1 VILAS
6 DGVSNVGNTD
16 PNILAQYAQD
26 YYGRNIFLS
35 TIGVGHG
42 NYNDQ
47 LLEQL
52 ADKGNGTYS
61 FLDSAQAAERIFAQ
75 DLTGTLQTIAKDAK
89 VQVDFNPNVVRAY
102 RLIGYENRA
111 VADQDF
117 RNNTVDAGE
126 VGAGHNVTALYE
138 VELNPEA
145 NADALIVRLRYED
158 PDTHSVSELSKA
170 FKATDFQSDFNRASP
185 RFQLAAAVAQV
196 AEILR
201 GNEWATAYKMH
212 DVLNVMYNV
221 RNQLP
226 FDNDVSEFTA
236 LVEQATRLVD

>member
-1 VILAS
+1 
-6 DGVSNVGNTD
+6 
-16 PNILAQYAQD
+16 
-26 YYGRNIFLS
+26 
-35 TIGVGHG
+35 
-42 NYNDQ
+42 
-47 LLEQL
+47 
-52 ADKGNGTYS
+52 
-61 FLDSAQAAERIFAQ
+61 
-75 DLTGTLQTIAKDAK
+75 LTGTLQTIAKDAK
-89 VQVDFNPNVVRAY
+89 VQVDFNPNVVRRY

-117 RNNTVDAGE
+117 RNNAVDAGE

-145 NADALIVRLRYED
+145 NVDALIVRVRYED
-158 PDTHSVSELSKA
+158 PDTHAVTEQSKS
-170 FKATDFQSDFNRASP
+170 FKATDFQYDFNRMSP
-185 RFQLAAAVAQV
+185 RFQLTAAVAQF

-201 GNEWATAYKMH
+201 GNEWAKGGKMR

-226 FDNDVSEFTA
+226 FDNDVQEFTG